1 MISKKH
7 LVEQQINNTS
17 DKATRKRY
25 QVLGLVFI
33 SVVINYLDRSN
44 ISVAAKAL
52 SSELD
57 LNKVQLGLI
66 FSAFGWTYASLQIPG
81 GILVDKIKARFLY
94 TIILILWSVATLL
107 QGIVSSFAVLIGLRA
122 SIGVFE
128 APAFPIN
135 NAIATKW
142 FPDEERASAIA
153 IYTSGQYIGLAFLTP
168 LLAYIQGELGWRGL
182 FVFSGVVGII
192 WAAVWYIFYRDPE
205 NHKGANSAEL
215 VHIRKGEAPEKKESK
230 PFRWKDLKHAFIY
243 KKLWGLY
250 LGQFCLGSTFI
261 FFLTWFPTYLEEQ
274 KGIDLGKSGFMGSI
288 PFLGAF
294 LGVIISGLLSDR
306 LIKKG
311 VSKEIARKA
320 PVLVGLFLSGSI
332 ILANYTTSSE
342 WTIAFLTLAF
352 FGTGFASIA
361 WVFVSA
367 IAPKEHIGMIGGVFN
382 LMGGLSAVVVPL
394 VVGILAKDGD
404 FEPALFFI
412 GAIAALGFLAYVFLV
427 GKVERIQIK
436 S

>member
-1 MISKKH
+1 MD
-7 LVEQQINNTS
+7 QQITNNLS
-17 DKATRKRY
+17 KPTRKRY
-25 QVLGLVFI
+25 NILILVFI

-52 SSELD
+52 SDELD

-107 QGIVSSFAVLIGLRA
+107 QGIVSSFVALIGLRA

-168 LLAYIQGELGWRGL
+168 LLAYIQAELGWRGL
-182 FVFSGVVGII
+182 FIFSGIIGIV
-192 WAAVWYIFYRDPE
+192 WAIVWYVFYRDPE
-205 NHKGANSAEL
+205 NHKNVNKEEL
-215 VHIRKGEAPEKKESK
+215 AHIQKGETPVKEEAK
-230 PFRWKDLKHAFIY
+230 PFKWADLKHAFIY

-261 FFLTWFPTYLEEQ
+261 FFLTWFPTYLQEQ
-274 KGIDLGKSGFMGSI
+274 KGIDLVKSGLIGSI

-294 LGVIISGLLSDR
+294 FGVIISGILSDR

-311 VSKEIARKA
+311 VSKEISRKA
-320 PVLVGLFLSGSI
+320 PVLVGLFLSSSI

-367 IAPKEHIGMIGGVFN
+367 IAPKEHIGLVGGVFN

-394 VVGILAKDGD
+394 VVGILAKDGN

-412 GAIAALGFLAYVFLV
+412 GSIAVIGFLAYIFLV
-427 GKVERIQIK
+427 GKVERIQIEK
-436 S
+436 DHI

>member
-1 MISKKH
+1 MT
-7 LVEQQINNTS
+7 QQKTPLLTNP
-17 DKATRKRY
+17 TRKRY
-25 QVLGLVFI
+25 NMLLLVFI

-52 SSELD
+52 STELD
-57 LNKVQLGLI
+57 LTKVQLGLI

-128 APAFPIN
+128 APSFPIN
-135 NAIATKW
+135 NAIVTKW

-153 IYTSGQYIGLAFLTP
+153 VYTSGQYIGLAFLTP
-168 LLAYIQGELGWRGL
+168 LLAYIQAELGWRGL
-182 FVFSGVVGII
+182 FIFSGIVGIL
-192 WAAVWYIFYRDPE
+192 WAVVWYIFYRDPE
-205 NHKGANSAEL
+205 NHNGANDDEL
-215 VHIRKGEAPEKKESK
+215 QLIKKGGAVVKENESK
-230 PFRWKDLKHAFIY
+230 SFQWSDLKHAFIY

-250 LGQFCLGSTFI
+250 LGQFCLGATFI

-274 KGIDLGKSGFMGSI
+274 KGIDLAKSGFIGSI

-294 LGVIISGLLSDR
+294 LGVIISGILSDR

-320 PVLVGLFLSGSI
+320 PVLTGLFLSGAI
-332 ILANYTTSSE
+332 ILANYTTSTE
-342 WTIAFLTLAF
+342 WTIGFLTLAF

-367 IAPKEHIGMIGGVFN
+367 IAPKEHIGLVGGVFN

-394 VVGILAKDGD
+394 VVGFLAKDGN

-412 GAIAALGFLAYVFLV
+412 GTIAAIGFLAYVFLV

-436 S
+436 